1 MNSGV
6 TKSVSTMSENSPS
19 NSPAS
24 GPATNSGPSVGKSI
38 VFGSFIIACGL
49 FAAALVLP
57 ERAAPVVAAAAPA
70 VQQAPATA
78 GAGAG
83 ATAGANASPAAP
95 GRYQIVKTENGASW
109 RLDTV
114 TGEITVCRLEADRMI
129 CAKSTEATE
138 LPQVSAAELEKQRAE
153 QRAERRAEKTEMFDK
168 FFGFFERMLNF
179 AEKHADKV
187 EPPDSEQYAR
197 PL

>member
-1 MNSGV
+1 
-6 TKSVSTMSENSPS
+6 MSDTTPSP
-19 NSPAS
+19 NTPSPNTGTA
-24 GPATNSGPSVGKSI
+24 SGPSVGKSI

-57 ERAAPVVAAAAPA
+57 ERTAPVIAAPVVTANEPTRTES
-70 VQQAPATA
+70 PATRVA
-78 GAGAG
+78 DAL
-83 ATAGANASPAAP
+83 PAIP
-95 GRYQIVKTENGASW
+95 GRYQIVKTDNGASW

-138 LPQVSAAELEKQRAE
+138 LPPVSAAELEKQRAE
-153 QRAERRAEKTEMFDK
+153 QRAERRTEKTEMLDR
-168 FFGFFERMLNF
+168 FFGFFERMLKF
-179 AEKHADKV
+179 AEKNADKA
-187 EPPDSEQYAR
+187 EPPHDEYAR